1 MVETWAQVFPVP
13 YLTEEEIASS
23 ERNRMLE
30 HLRMALGVQAC
41 PLLPCTDAL
50 GKRHLLGGG
59 LRRMDVLEDKVLE
72 GGGHLKGTWLAAVPV
87 YIPSFLFKTLSL
99 FSPVFPEDSIQME
112 WLLSP
117 FKTNVQYF
125 LISTSELDVQYLHG
139 AIFRSL
145 FLFLNQKSCL

>member
-1 MVETWAQVFPVP
+1 
-13 YLTEEEIASS
+13 
-23 ERNRMLE
+23 
-30 HLRMALGVQAC
+30 
-41 PLLPCTDAL
+41 
-50 GKRHLLGGG
+50 
-59 LRRMDVLEDKVLE
+59 MDVLEDKVLE
-72 GGGHLKGTWLAAVPV
+72 GDGHLKGTWLAAVPV
-87 YIPSFLFKTLSL
+87 YIPSFLFKTPSL